1 VGARE
6 GEGELV
12 LVCSRPDLELAAAAI
27 NGTGG
32 GSAVAWHGV
41 RREVTLLWVTRVPV
55 SDQKTDG
62 DV

>member
-12 LVCSRPDLELAAAAI
+12 LVCSRPDLELTAAAI
-27 NGTGG
+27 HGTG

-41 RREVTLLWVTRVPV
+41 RTAVTLLWATRVPV
-55 SDQKTDG
+55 SDHKTDG
-62 DV
+62 YV